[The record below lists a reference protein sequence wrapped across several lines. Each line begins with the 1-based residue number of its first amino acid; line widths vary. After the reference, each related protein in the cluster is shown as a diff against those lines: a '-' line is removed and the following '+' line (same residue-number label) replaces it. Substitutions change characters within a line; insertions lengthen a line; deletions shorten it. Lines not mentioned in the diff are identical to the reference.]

1 MRGYCINCGRELPP
15 EAGFCPKCGTK
26 VETFCCPSCGKELDF
41 GADFCIYCGQ
51 RLKEEAPMAEP
62 EQEASAPP
70 EETTSQ
76 SELKAPKEEKRSE
89 PAEKAPTSEAAEPAV
104 EDPAPGAE
112 TAESSDA
119 PKGFTWCYTEG
130 ADEQSHMVSIR
141 IEGSFLYI
149 VEGLFLTT
157 NAEADFAARQN
168 EGLAG
173 QKIDLSE
180 IKNVEIDAGYLV
192 ITKWS
197 GSIIRVKGQESE
209 PEILREAATTILSRI
224 GKDPSKLREED
235 PGESQKEPLDD
246 QPQEFTWSHKKPQGR
261 VGSAVTTVKVWLE
274 REMLHIQKEFS
285 DTITTHKN
293 TLPEETIP
301 LSEIESVYIQKRG
314 MSVSVILLLLCVAL
328 VLYGGVSGRFDL
340 GTTTGCLLCLVVI
353 FALRYRSQMN
363 RCQLVIVKK
372 DGKKITLEGDGD
384 SLQTMDEV
392 AEAILTRAGIDPG
405 IAQLTEKR
413 AGHKPIWIILGV
425 VAVLLLGVLIV
436 PELYLKQSFPAGVIQ
451 NQDVMDYVGTEINGD
466 LNYQV
471 TAEVTDGK
479 LVKNTAMPQY
489 EDGLFT
495 YYFVGCIYDVTVKD
509 DNGESASGQVTVDCS
524 FSVKPFNDRPE
535 DIVFNSFTYSDELE
549 TFINERSSTLPDGL
563 PMDFYLS
570 GSAGNWSTS
579 VTLYSDGSFSGGFSN
594 MDMGVFYTNTFVGR
608 FSDIKRMNDYTYVMT
623 VSELDLDKTPGEEWY
638 GELGHMVAAKP
649 AGVEMGETFYLYL
662 PQAPMAELELPPEF
676 MMNWYDGNGVTLGC
690 FGLYGKTQ
698 DFGYM
703 FSGEKVNTGN
713 DTYGSD
719 PGYTYDSDYILP
731 TDTQYITEY
740 DLYGL
745 TKEEVVLAR
754 NEIYARY
761 GYSFQ
766 SENIRVYFAAQP
778 WYHEDTSVN
787 ANTFGTAQMN
797 DYERANLETIQQYEK
812 DMGWK

>member
-26 VETFCCPSCGKELDF
+26 VEAFHCPSCGKELDF

-62 EQEASAPP
+62 EQEVGAPL
-70 EETTSQ
+70 EETTPQ
-76 SELKAPKEEKRSE
+76 SEPKDPQEEKRSE
-89 PAEKAPTSEAAEPAV
+89 PVEKAPNSEAAESAAEFPT
-104 EDPAPGAE
+104 PGVE

-157 NAEADFAARQN
+157 NAETDFAVRQS

-197 GSIIRVKGQESE
+197 GNIIRVKGQEGE
-209 PEILREAATTILSRI
+209 PEILREAATTILNRI
-224 GKDPSKLREED
+224 GKEPGELREED
-235 PGESQKEPLDD
+235 PGESQEEPIDD
-246 QPQEFTWSHKKPQGR
+246 QPQEFTWSYKKPQGR

-274 REMLHIQKEFS
+274 QELLHIQKEFS
-285 DTITTHKN
+285 DTITSHKN

-314 MSVSVILLLLCVAL
+314 MSVSVILLFLCVAL
-328 VLYGGVSGRFDL
+328 VLYGGVSGKFDF
-340 GTTTGCLLCLVVI
+340 GTTAFCLLGLAVI
-353 FALRYRSQMN
+353 IALRYRGQMK
-363 RCQLVIVKK
+363 RYQLVIVEKNIK
-372 DGKKITLEGDGD
+372 RIVLEGDNP
-384 SLQTMDEV
+384 QTMDAA
-392 AEAILTRAGIDPG
+392 AEAILARAGIDPNTAPNRG
-405 IAQLTEKR
+405 
-413 AGHKPIWIILGV
+413 GHKPIWIILGV
-425 VAVLLLGVLIV
+425 VAVLILGILIV

-495 YYFVGCIYDVTVKD
+495 YYFVDCAYDVTVKD
-509 DNGESASGQVTVDCS
+509 DSGESASGQVTVDCS

-535 DIVFNSFTYSDELE
+535 DIIFNSFTYSDELE
-549 TFINERSSTLPDGL
+549 TFIDERSGTLPDGL

-579 VTLYSDGSFSGGFSN
+579 VTLYPDGSFSGGYSD
-594 MDMGVFYTNTFVGR
+594 MDMGVSPTIYTNTFTGN
-608 FSDIKRMNDYTYVMT
+608 FSGIKRISDYIYVMT
-623 VSELDLDKTPGEEWY
+623 VSELNLEETPGEEWY
-638 GELGHMVAAKP
+638 SELGRMVAGEP
-649 AGVEMGETFYLYL
+649 VGIEVGETFYLYL
-662 PQAPMAELELPPEF
+662 PQAPVAELELPPEF
-676 MMNWYDGNGVTLGC
+676 MMYWYDGNGVTLGC

-731 TDTQYITEY
+731 SDTQYITEY
-740 DLYGL
+740 DLYSL